1 MQIIVAGL
9 SMSMLPDFEGL
20 AMFAKVAEERSF
32 AAAARAMDV
41 SVATVS
47 RAVTR
52 LEERLGG
59 RLFNRTSRR
68 LALTDFGHRLA
79 ERASRIYSEAEEAE
93 DFARETSSKPRGLVK
108 LAAPLSFGARWVAP
122 MLPEFLRQ
130 YPDIAIDLHLTDA
143 HTDLIGDGFDAALRI
158 AVMEDSSL
166 VARLI
171 APVSRFVVAAPAYIA
186 QYGRP
191 QHPNDLGAHRCLSY
205 ANRAKRDVWRFTHR
219 KTGKECPIMPTG
231 PLRGTSVEAL
241 LPTVLEG
248 LAITELPEF
257 IATQYFSAKALEPIL
272 IDWRLPEGG
281 LYFVTPTARSRPA
294 KVSALADFLIAKLTD
309 APWSAEAV
317 MGWKPLQRR
326 KKQSLLQASA
336 RDGDVTASPAAL
348 APSSPRGFRLK

>member
-1 MQIIVAGL
+1 MKAIVAGM
-9 SMSMLPDFEGL
+9 SMSKLPDFEGF

-32 AAAARAMDV
+32 AAAARAMGV

-68 LALTDFGHRLA
+68 IALTHYGHTLA
-79 ERASRIYSEAEEAE
+79 ERATKIYADAEEAE
-93 DFARETSSKPRGLVK
+93 NFAREASSRPRGLVK

-122 MLPEFLRQ
+122 TLPEFFRR
-130 YPDIAIDLHLTDA
+130 YPDIAVELHLTDA
-143 HTDLIGDGFDAALRI
+143 QTDLIGGGFDAALRI

-171 APVSRFVVAAPAYIA
+171 APVRRFVVASPTYIA
-186 QYGRP
+186 RYGRP
-191 QHPNDLGAHRCLSY
+191 QHPHDLDSHQCLTY
-205 ANRAKRDVWRFTHR
+205 ANRAKRDIWRFTHR
-219 KTGKECPIMPTG
+219 KTGEEYPTTPTG

-257 IATQYFSAKALEPIL
+257 VATQFFPEKQLEPIL
-272 IDWRLPEGG
+272 TDWRLPEGG
-281 LYFVTPTARSRPA
+281 LYFVTPTARARPA
-294 KVSALADFLIAKLTD
+294 KVSALADFLITELAD
-309 APWSAEAV
+309 ARWNAE
-317 MGWKPLQRR
+317 R
-326 KKQSLLQASA
+326 
-336 RDGDVTASPAAL
+336 
-348 APSSPRGFRLK
+348 

>member
-1 MQIIVAGL
+1 
-9 SMSMLPDFEGL
+9 MSRLPDFEAL

-32 AAAARAMDV
+32 AAAAAAMGV

-68 LALTDFGHRLA
+68 LALTDYGHTLA
-79 ERASRIYSEAEEAE
+79 ERAAKIYAEAQQAE
-93 DFARETSSKPRGLVK
+93 DFGRETSSRPRGLLK

-122 MLPEFLRQ
+122 ILPAFFRQ

-143 HTDLIGDGFDAALRI
+143 HVDLIGDGFDAALRI

-186 QYGRP
+186 RHGAPR
-191 QHPNDLGAHRCLSY
+191 HPDDLAAHRCLSY
-205 ANRAKRDVWRFTHR
+205 LNRARRDVWRFTHQ
-219 KTGKECPIMPTG
+219 KTGEECLITPAG
-231 PLRGTSVEAL
+231 PLRGTSAETL

-257 IATQYFSAKALEPIL
+257 IATQYLVAKALEPIL
-272 IDWRLPEGG
+272 TDWSLPAGG
-281 LYFVTPTARSRPA
+281 LYFVTPSARARPA
-294 KVSALADFLIAKLTD
+294 KVSALADFLIARLTA
-309 APWSAEAV
+309 APWSAAAA
-317 MGWKPLQRR
+317 MGAKTPRPR
-326 KKQSLLQASA
+326 KTRS
-336 RDGDVTASPAAL
+336 
-348 APSSPRGFRLK
+348 